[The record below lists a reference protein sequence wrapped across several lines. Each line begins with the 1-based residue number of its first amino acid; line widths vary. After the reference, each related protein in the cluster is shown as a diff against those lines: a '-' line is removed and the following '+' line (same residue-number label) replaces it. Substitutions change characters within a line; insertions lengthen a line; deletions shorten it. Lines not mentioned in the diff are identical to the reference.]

1 LRGRSVVLPIID
13 KNLAQG
19 HRITR
24 VLSALKIPKS
34 TYSDWLHWEPSAQEI
49 QHNNLRIAVESIYKA
64 NHGIYGYRRIA
75 KSMRDLFSMP
85 ISDRFVWQLMN
96 EAGIKSRMQKRYNK
110 PTTVNDKDQMPNL
123 ISDLDDLS
131 GVITTDITYIQLTDK
146 RWVYMASAY
155 DPENRKVLAY
165 QIADTMTA
173 QLATSVIIKA
183 LRRGDKPLYVHSDM
197 GSQYTSELFERTLEA
212 VGIKH
217 SYSRKGHPY
226 DNARIESFH
235 SLLKRELVYQREFE
249 TITDVQA
256 AIGWYINWYNNNRI
270 SLREVA

>member
-13 KNLAQG
+13 KSLARG

-34 TYSDWLHWEPSAQEI
+34 TYSDWLRWEPSAQEI
-49 QHNNLRIAVESIYKA
+49 QHKNLRTAVESIYKA

-75 KSMRDLFSMP
+75 KAMRDLFKLA
-85 ISDRFVWQLMN
+85 ISDRFVWQLMS

-123 ISDLDDLS
+123 IAGLDDLS

-155 DPENRKVLAY
+155 DPENRQVLAY
-165 QIADTMTA
+165 QIADAMTA
-173 QLATSVIIKA
+173 QLATSVIVKA
-183 LRRGDKPLYVHSDM
+183 LRRGDRPLYVHSDM
-197 GSQYTSELFERTLEA
+197 GSQYTSDLFERTLEA

-270 SLREVA
+270 SLREIA

>member
-64 NHGIYGYRRIA
+64 NRGIYGYRRIA
-75 KSMRDLFSMP
+75 KTMRDLFSMP

-96 EAGIKSRMQKRYNK
+96 ESGIKSRMQKRYNK

-123 ISDLDDLS
+123 ISNLDDMS
-131 GVITTDITYIQLTDK
+131 GVITTDITYIQLADK

-197 GSQYTSELFERTLEA
+197 GSQYTSELFEQTLEA

-249 TITDVQA
+249 TITDVQVA
-256 AIGWYINWYNNNRI
+256 VGWYVNWYNNNRI
-270 SLREVA
+270 SLREAA